1 MTAEEHAAEAEALG
15 RRYPGW
21 TFWFGRAT
29 RTWWALPPARSR
41 ARDLIEAG
49 TPQALI
55 ARIEVVRQVPDRRSA
70 PIGAAPTDGP
80 RPSPQPRQDAR
91 RPSNL
96 LRLEGVT
103 PPPFRRVPVIAWPG
117 STAR

>member
-1 MTAEEHAAEAEALG
+1 MTADGHAAEVEALG

-21 TFWFGRAT
+21 TVWFGLCT
-29 RTWWALPPARSR
+29 GHWWALPP
-41 ARDLIEAG
+41 RDRDTGDFVEAETPQRLIALIEVIQHTA
-49 TPQALI
+49 PL
-55 ARIEVVRQVPDRRSA
+55 VRNSV
-70 PIGAAPTDGP
+70 TDGL
-80 RPSPQPRQDAR
+80 RPSREPRQDVR

-103 PPPFRRVPVIAWPG
+103 PSPFRRVPVIAWPG